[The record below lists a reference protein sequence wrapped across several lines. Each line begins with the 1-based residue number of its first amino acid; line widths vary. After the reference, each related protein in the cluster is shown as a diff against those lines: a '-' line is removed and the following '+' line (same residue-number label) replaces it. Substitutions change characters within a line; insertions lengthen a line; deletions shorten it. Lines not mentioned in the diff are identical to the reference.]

1 MIAIF
6 KYENGLKFTGLVAE
20 SEEKAWEFL
29 DEKYGRE
36 VYGIK
41 YGCNH
46 EAFCLKKVEVVG

>member
-1 MIAIF
+1 MVAIF

-36 VYGIK
+36 IYGVK